1 LQQLCD
7 TSKDAWLSLGQAN
20 YELKKAESANLQ
32 FRRSIYVV
40 EDIKKGETFNERN
53 IRRIRPGFGLAPKHY
68 ESLIGAIAE
77 QDIAKGTPMQ
87 WELVN
92 KPGQTED

>member
-1 LQQLCD
+1 
-7 TSKDAWLSLGQAN
+7 
-20 YELKKAESANLQ
+20 
-32 FRRSIYVV
+32 
-40 EDIKKGETFNERN
+40 KKGETFNERN

-68 ESLIGAIAE
+68 GSLIGAIAE

-92 KPGQTED
+92 KPRQTED